1 MTDEERKYQ
10 LKDLDNLEAKP
21 TPISKGFN
29 GRGQALYVNDE
40 IYEGDFLEGVLFAAS
55 YLRSSRQA
63 ALV

>member
-1 MTDEERKYQ
+1 MADGEERKYQ

-40 IYEGDFLEGVLFAAS
+40 IYEGDFVEGVLLIS
-55 YLRSSRQA
+55 WTLQQ
-63 ALV
+63 